1 MDVLFLDT
9 NVVLDFLGQRE
20 LFYEDAAK
28 IVTLANLGKIE
39 IVVSALSYSTIYY
52 LLLKVDSHQSILEKL
67 TKFKTIAKTSDLT
80 DKEITLGL
88 ASNFID
94 FEEALQYYS
103 ALNMNCN
110 KLITRN
116 AKDFKK
122 SVIPVY
128 TPKEYL
134 RSFV

>member
-28 IVTLANLGKIE
+28 IVTLADLGKIE
-39 IVVSALSYSTIYY
+39 IVVSAMSYATIYY

-80 DKEITLGL
+80 YK
-88 ASNFID
+88 
-94 FEEALQYYS
+94 
-103 ALNMNCN
+103 
-110 KLITRN
+110 
-116 AKDFKK
+116 
-122 SVIPVY
+122 
-128 TPKEYL
+128 
-134 RSFV
+134 

>member
-28 IVTLANLGKIE
+28 IVTLADLGKIE
-39 IVVSALSYSTIYY
+39 IVVSAMSYPTIYY

-88 ASNFID
+88 ASNFVD
-94 FEEALQYYS
+94 FEDALQYYG

-110 KLITRN
+110 RLITRN

-122 SVIPVY
+122 SAIPVL

-134 RSFV
+134 KSFV

>member
-28 IVTLANLGKIE
+28 IVTLADLGKIE
-39 IVVSALSYSTIYY
+39 IVVSAMSYATIYY

-88 ASNFID
+88 ASNFVD
-94 FEEALQYYS
+94 FEDALQYYG

-110 KLITRN
+110 RLITRN

-122 SVIPVY
+122 SAIPVL

-134 RSFV
+134 KSFV